1 MKKILTLVLAAL
13 LIISLLPLSV
23 LAEEAPLPTDQAQV
37 VIYYAPQKKNFTL
50 TLKAD
55 TGAAYVAVNEDG
67 TYGQWTGAEAP
78 ADKYV
83 KFEYIAGQPA
93 TVKATFKNFN
103 VDCTDI
109 GNSGSSCSTMSFREG
124 GAPYNTLIE
133 LIGDNSIIQSR
144 AACISLGSK
153 GNATITGS
161 GSLTLSSSEG
171 GDSVGSLRS
180 ASEELLIKDTTVNFN
195 LGKAATG
202 LKNGIV
208 GHGSVTLDNVKSN
221 STLFRGCMIFLGTA
235 AKTEFMY
242 AEDSKYKV
250 TIKNCDINL
259 VSDAGTFC
267 AGGAKPVISNS
278 TLKLTKR
285 VGGSRAF
292 FVPAPVFEGDAT
304 VIAGL
309 SQNAEKLDKLK
320 VYKES
325 NLSNY
330 TYIYAV
336 PGIVD
341 LLPTEPEVNEPEVNE
356 PEVNEP
362 EVNEPEVN
370 EPEVTEPEETTP
382 ETTVP
387 QVTEPAATEPNA
399 TEPNATEPAATEPV
413 DTTDDGEEG
422 GNPLVTAAII
432 IGVLVVLA
440 GGGVAALFILK
451 KKGIIK

>member
-37 VIYYAPQKKNFTL
+37 KIDYAPEKKSFTL

-83 KFEYIAGQPA
+83 KYEYIAGEPA

-109 GNSGSSCSTMSFREG
+109 GNSGSSCYTMIFMEG
-124 GAPYNTLIE
+124 GAPYNILIE
-133 LIGDNSIIQSR
+133 LIGDNSIMQSR
-144 AACISLGSK
+144 AACLGLSSK

-161 GSLTLSSSEG
+161 GSLTLSSSAG
-171 GDSVGSLRS
+171 GDSIGSIRF
-180 ASEELLIKDTTVNFN
+180 AGEELLIKDTTVNFN
-195 LGKAATG
+195 LEKAAIG
-202 LKNGIV
+202 LKNGILSR
-208 GHGSVTLDNVKSN
+208 GSVTLDNVKSN
-221 STLFRGCMIFLGTA
+221 STLFSGCMIFLGTG
-235 AKTEFMY
+235 AKTEYMY

-259 VSDAGTFC
+259 VGDTGSLC
-267 AGGAKPVISNS
+267 VGGAKPVISNS

-285 VGGSRAF
+285 SGGTKAF

-309 SQNAEKLDKLK
+309 SQNADKLDKLK

-325 NLSNY
+325 SLSSY

-341 LLPTEPEVNEPEVNE
+341 LLPTEPEVT
-356 PEVNEP
+356 
-362 EVNEPEVN
+362 
-370 EPEVTEPEETTP
+370 EPEVTVPEETTPEETTP
-382 ETTVP
+382 ETTTPEVTTPEVTTP
-387 QVTEPAATEPNA
+387 QATEPAATEPNA
-399 TEPNATEPAATEPV
+399 TEPNATEPT

>member
-13 LIISLLPLSV
+13 LIVSLLPLSV
-23 LAEEAPLPTDQAQV
+23 LAEEAPLPADQVQV

-83 KFEYIAGQPA
+83 KFEFIAGEPA

-109 GNSGSSCSTMSFREG
+109 GNSGSSCTTMAFKG
-124 GAPYNTLIE
+124 GALYNTLIE

-171 GDSVGSLRS
+171 GDSVGSLRC

-195 LGKAATG
+195 LEKAATG

-235 AKTEFMY
+235 VKTEFMY

-259 VSDAGTFC
+259 VGDTGSLC

-285 VGGSRAF
+285 SGGTKAF

-309 SQNAEKLDKLK
+309 SKNAEKLDKLK
-320 VYKES
+320 VYDENK
-325 NLSNY
+325 LSSY

-362 EVNEPEVN
+362 EVNEPEVTT
-370 EPEVTEPEETTP
+370 PETTTPETTTP

-387 QVTEPAATEPNA
+387 QATEPA
-399 TEPNATEPAATEPV
+399 ATEPAATEPV

-422 GNPLVTAAII
+422 GNPLVTVAII

>member
-1 MKKILTLVLAAL
+1 MKKKLLGLALALVM
-13 LIISLLPLSV
+13 IISLLPLSV
-23 LAEEAPLPTDQAQV
+23 LAEEAPLPTDQVQV
-37 VIYYAPQKKNFTL
+37 KIYYAQKKSFTL

-83 KFEYIAGQPA
+83 KYEYIAGEPA

-103 VDCTDI
+103 VDSTDA
-109 GNSGSSCSTMSFREG
+109 GNGGYTAHTMTFKKG
-124 GAPYNTLIE
+124 GAPYNILIE
-133 LIGDNSIIQSR
+133 LIGDNSIIQSK
-144 AACISLGSK
+144 AACLELESG

-161 GSLTLSSSEG
+161 GSLTLSTSDG
-171 GDSVGSLRS
+171 GDSVRS
-180 ASEELLIKDTTVNFN
+180 IYFAGEELLIKDTTVNFN
-195 LGKAATG
+195 LEKAATG

-208 GHGSVTLDNVKSN
+208 SQGSVTLDNVKSN
-221 STLFRGCMIFLGTA
+221 STVFKGCMIFLGTS
-235 AKTEFMY
+235 AKTANMY

-259 VSDAGTFC
+259 VGDTGSLC

-285 VGGSRAF
+285 VTGSMGF

-309 SQNAEKLDKLK
+309 SKNAEKLDKLK

-325 NLSNY
+325 SLSSY

-341 LLPTEPEVNEPEVNE
+341 LLPTEPEVT
-356 PEVNEP
+356 
-362 EVNEPEVN
+362 
-370 EPEVTEPEETTP
+370 EPEVTVPEETTP
-382 ETTVP
+382 EVTTPETTTPEVTTP
-387 QVTEPAATEPNA
+387 QATEPAATEPNA
-399 TEPNATEPAATEPV
+399 TEPNATEPT

-422 GNPLVTAAII
+422 GDPWVTAAIFV
-432 IGVLVVLA
+432 GVAVVLA